1 MQKGVPGRTGYTE
14 AERDVWDWPCGA
26 SWTSILHEGL
36 PNPPLAWMDR
46 SGTGQEGPFPSLLFN
61 IMLEGLINAIGLKNK
76 RGINIRKN

>member
-36 PNPPLAWMDR
+36 PNPPLAWMDHVKTALPR
-46 SGTGQEGPFPSLLFN
+46 PLSVPPQGVPKLPV
-61 IMLEGLINAIGLKNK
+61 I
-76 RGINIRKN
+76 